1 MWPLVVALLGSLR
14 SALRTRADLALENIA
29 LRQQLALLAQ
39 RSKRPQFGAFDKFLC
54 PPLSALATV
63 ARRLVPHPSTNR
75 HPLAWSGIP
84 GILDLE
90 IAAPWF

>member
-39 RSKRPQFGAFDKFLC
+39 RSKRPQFGAFDKFFWVH
-54 PPLSALATV
+54 LS
-63 ARRLVPHPSTNR
+63 RR
-75 HPLAWSGIP
+75 
-84 GILDLE
+84 
-90 IAAPWF
+90 